1 MAVVQ
6 GNETFGYILS
16 DFHIKVDIELGICR
30 IAETDMIIHV
40 IGTVVPSFDLD
51 LSAII
56 QDELS
61 TIILELVNLITYV
74 IPNIQHFA
82 TIQRF
87 EKIIISP

>member
-6 GNETFGYILS
+6 PAMRPLDILY
-16 DFHIKVDIELGICR
+16 DFHIKVDIELSVCR
-30 IAETDMIIHV
+30 IVGTDIIIHV

-61 TIILELVNLITYV
+61 AIILELVNLITYV
-74 IPNIQHFA
+74 TPNIQHFA
-82 TIQRF
+82 TVYIHF
-87 EKIIISP
+87 

>member
-1 MAVVQ
+1 
-6 GNETFGYILS
+6 
-16 DFHIKVDIELGICR
+16 
-30 IAETDMIIHV
+30 MIIHV

-87 EKIIISP
+87 EKII

>member
-6 GNETFGYILS
+6 PAMRPLDILS
-16 DFHIKVDIELGICR
+16 DFHIKVDIELSVCR
-30 IAETDMIIHV
+30 NVGTDIIIHV

-74 IPNIQHFA
+74 TPNIQHFA
-82 TIQRF
+82 TVYIHF
-87 EKIIISP
+87 

>member
-16 DFHIKVDIELGICR
+16 DVHIKVDIELGICR

-61 TIILELVNLITYV
+61 M
-74 IPNIQHFA
+74 
-82 TIQRF
+82 
-87 EKIIISP
+87 

>member
-40 IGTVVPSFDLD
+40 IGTVVPSFDLN

-61 TIILELVNLITYV
+61 TIILELVNL
-74 IPNIQHFA
+74 
-82 TIQRF
+82 
-87 EKIIISP
+87 

>member
-1 MAVVQ
+1 MAVVH
-6 GNETFGYILS
+6 NETFGYILS

-40 IGTVVPSFDLD
+40 IGTVVPSFDLN

-61 TIILELVNLITYV
+61 TIILELVNL
-74 IPNIQHFA
+74 
-82 TIQRF
+82 
-87 EKIIISP
+87 

>member
-61 TIILELVNLITYV
+61 TIILELVNL
-74 IPNIQHFA
+74 
-82 TIQRF
+82 
-87 EKIIISP
+87 